1 MVAGKLDP
9 TIDRTYFCRIFQTVR
24 NLKKKT
30 MGMSSESPKMGGGRY
45 GSAWNGRKK
54 AKSDDPK
61 LWPRPRSTARSRC
74 IRRQLT
80 VKFRRQGHLVVLL
93 LPGQRIYQR
102 GFRKRLPRPKP
113 VWPKNWS
120 KCSIRVPQ
128 VLRNFCRVLVL
139 KMSVLELGSYL
150 ARKTRFI

>member
-1 MVAGKLDP
+1 MVAEKIDP
-9 TIDRTYFCRIFQTVR
+9 TIGRTCFCRIFQTVR

-45 GSAWNGRKK
+45 GSAWNGRKI
-54 AKSDDPK
+54 AKSDNPK
-61 LWPRPRSTARSRC
+61 LRPRPRMPARSRC
-74 IRRQLT
+74 IQRKLA
-80 VKFRRQGHLVVLL
+80 VKFCRQGHLVVLL
-93 LPGQRIYQR
+93 LPGWCMCQR
-102 GFRKRLPRPKP
+102 GGRKRIPRPKP

-120 KCSIRVPQ
+120 KRSIRVPQ

-150 ARKTRFI
+150 ACKTRFI